1 VPQPQPATNSP
12 RQPAVPLRRHALP
25 PTLLQPIGRFSGR
38 LRYDDLINGRT
49 RIMPTWLLATSDPD
63 VATRIATLFGREPHV
78 DETGSERLYQ
88 VLTGH
93 AELDVLL
100 TGPQAIQVRMVR
112 RHGST
117 LMRCCNGRTQRT
129 AFGKQ
134 PCQCPPTV
142 KERWQA
148 AKAGHGCEPLVQ
160 VAFQLAA
167 DPTVGRFLLATATW
181 PFADHATSVKAALRQ
196 QKHRPVCARLSIDR
210 SLQTTSFGTTFAYSR
225 PTISLLPDRSCSP
238 QGWVLLTWL
247 KSSTRRAGA

>member
-12 RQPAVPLRRHALP
+12 PQPAASPRRHALP

-38 LRYDDLINGRT
+38 IHYDALVNGHT
-49 RIMPTWLLATSDPD
+49 RIMPTWLLTTSYPD
-63 VATRIATLFGREPHV
+63 VATRIATLFSREPQV
-78 DETGSERLYQ
+78 DGNGSERLYQ
-88 VLTGH
+88 VLTDH

-100 TGPQAIQVRMVR
+100 DGPQAIQVRMVR

-142 KERWQA
+142 KGRWQA

-167 DPTVGRFLLATATW
+167 DPTVGRFLLASATW
-181 PFADHATSVKAALRQ
+181 PFADHATSVRATLRQ
-196 QKHRPVCARLSIDR
+196 QQHRPVCARLSIDR
-210 SLQTTSFGTTFAYSR
+210 TLQTTSCGTTFAYSR
-225 PTISLLPDRSCSP
+225 PTISLLPRP
-238 QGWVLLTWL
+238 
-247 KSSTRRAGA
+247 